1 MRKIMR
7 RRANK
12 RDFRRKAGYVNS
24 ANMARTCVRG
34 GERHPND
41 L

>member
-1 MRKIMR
+1 MR
-7 RRANK
+7 RILGRRKNK
-12 RDFRRKAGYVNS
+12 RDFRRKASYVNS

-34 GERHPND
+34 GQRHPG

>member
-24 ANMARTCVRG
+24 LNMARTCARG
-34 GERHPND
+34 GERFPGK